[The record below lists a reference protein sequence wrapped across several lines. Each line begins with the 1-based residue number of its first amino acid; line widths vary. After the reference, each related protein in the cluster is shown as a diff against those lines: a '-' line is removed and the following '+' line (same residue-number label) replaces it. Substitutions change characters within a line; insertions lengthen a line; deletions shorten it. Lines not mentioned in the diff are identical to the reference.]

1 MGCERIP
8 HHINKH
14 KALSSVM
21 LQDHNTGRL
30 FELPVAK
37 WFAYHS
43 HLKMENMKAKCE
55 QCLLALKIASNVFIF
70 ATSSTNMHWAL
81 LYISGSRQ
89 KVLKSR
95 DITLP
100 TKVYIVKDKVFP
112 VVMYGCESWTIKKTQ
127 CQELML

>member
-1 MGCERIP
+1 MGWERIP

-21 LQDHNTGRL
+21 LQNHNIGRL

-55 QCLLALKIASNVFIF
+55 QCLLASNVFIF
-70 ATSSTNMHWAL
+70 ATSSTNMH
-81 LYISGSRQ
+81 
-89 KVLKSR
+89 
-95 DITLP
+95 
-100 TKVYIVKDKVFP
+100 
-112 VVMYGCESWTIKKTQ
+112 
-127 CQELML
+127 